1 MALKASVDKS
11 LCIACGSC
19 ISTCPE
25 CFEWGEDGKSQ
36 VKETCDDRKC
46 DLQSAADNCPVMAI
60 TVEEV

>member
-1 MALKASVDKS
+1 MAKKVTVDKN

-19 ISTCPE
+19 ISGCPD

-46 DLQSAADNCPVMAI
+46 DLLDIADNCPVQAI
-60 TVEEV
+60 TVEEA